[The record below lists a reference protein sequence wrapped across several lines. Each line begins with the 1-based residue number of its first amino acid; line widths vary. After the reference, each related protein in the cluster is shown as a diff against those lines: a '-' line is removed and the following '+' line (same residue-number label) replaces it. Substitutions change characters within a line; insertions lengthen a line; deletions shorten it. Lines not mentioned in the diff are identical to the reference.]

1 MDLMKKWVGWVLLAL
16 SLYATYE
23 GWRNSQPTPETEALS
38 KPEACKGR
46 EACTLAAERPTEI
59 RTNFFGRTCCTAP
72 GPLPPRRPREPAPSL
87 EGSSPRIG
95 GLSRPPDASI
105 RWG

>member
-1 MDLMKKWVGWVLLAL
+1 MKKWVGWVLLAL

-59 RTNFFGRTCCTAP
+59 RTNFFGRTYTWTTSS
-72 GPLPPRRPREPAPSL
+72 GPVEVACARAYVFQGAWACAAKPAT
-87 EGSSPRIG
+87 
-95 GLSRPPDASI
+95 
-105 RWG
+105 